1 MRNPSWAAWSACIF
15 LFVFSPSPAQMKF
28 DKAKNARTQLQ
39 PLEDTSA
46 EPRYQIL
53 NINNLWTWVESN
65 GESNHSPQG
74 QSGMYFPRGTSWI
87 IYKDGI
93 KWGGK
98 CYVDAEHTRPAPYGQ
113 VIRVGGNDYGSG
125 TRPGWVEGF
134 DAGASRVSPDHP
146 YARMFRIRRDYA
158 SMTDEAL
165 RRDAAEF
172 FEIPFSDVTEEEI
185 QAIYDQYEKDWQEWP
200 VDRGAP
206 FIDRNGNGVYDPPPA
221 FCGNFTADDL
231 MPGNYDEPGIA
242 GSAGAQPADQVL
254 WNVFNDLDRNITMAM
269 DCSEPMGLELQ
280 RTVWGYN
287 RTDALGDVFFKR
299 LRMINKGGIDVD
311 GAGGLGSFY
320 IDSMYVAQWSDPDIG
335 IFSDDLAGCDTVL
348 NLGFAYNG
356 FAEDQAYERFD
367 LKPPAVGYDIVQG
380 PIVPSFGDQAVF
392 DFKIKKDF
400 KNLSMSAFLGIYSG
414 CIQPI
419 CCNDVL
425 RWYRIIRGYDGGVHD
440 PPRYPPFPPR
450 VTPCPFL
457 FTGDPISGTGFVDGQ
472 GKTYSPLPG
481 DRRLLCSTG
490 PFSMAP
496 GDTQE
501 VIIAVVCGIG
511 ADRLS
516 SVSVMKFNDRYAQC
530 MYDRFFRMPGPPVR
544 PQVKVT
550 ELDGRV
556 ILEWG
561 SDAESVAETESVSD
575 SFIDYT
581 FEGYNVY
588 QFPRVNSA
596 LSEAERIATFDLP
609 TDPTVIVEEYV
620 DEALGWVLKRPVQ
633 FGTNS
638 GIRRYFE
645 FDRDY
650 LLNTDKIYNGQE
662 YYLAVTA
669 YSCCTVYG
677 HLPAAQESESEII
690 TVIPHREIMGER
702 YGSSFSDTLSVIHA
716 SGTGD
721 AVVYPIVVDPEAIVS
736 AEYTIEFDTA
746 QCWSLWR
753 EGVLV
758 SSEKTNYSLDE
769 DYTIVDGILVKVGE
783 VNFKAPEDF
792 NSYDV
797 FPEEHRHNFDLSS
810 YGHEKWANDATAVE
824 TRGVGS
830 TDLLLLQCDIELR
843 FTGEYETE
851 DDHILRIKEGT
862 GSVAT
867 FVGARNYDLCDHPMN
882 PTGGD
887 DYFPIRIPF
896 EVWDVDRDMQIN
908 ILIYDRIQEPDDVP
922 FYAFNPYYRMYA
934 WLNAKPYQ
942 ETAITET
949 DEEYNTWNLVFWR
962 AEWQKGDT
970 VMIRYTNPIIPD
982 VDRFTYST
990 YGFEPTL
997 RAETAKQDIDRI
1009 GVFPNPYYAFNQAE
1023 TSRLDRFVTFNNLP
1037 ERAVV
1042 RIFNL
1047 AGQLVRRLEKADAS
1061 PFLRW
1066 DLRNRRDD
1074 FVASGMYIAHVRVD
1088 LPTGGSADKVL
1099 KLAVI
1104 QEE

>member
-1 MRNPSWAAWSACIF
+1 MWSACII
-15 LFVFSPSPAQMKF
+15 LCALSPSPAQIKF
-28 DKAKNARTQLQ
+28 DKVKNAGMQHR
-39 PLEDTSA
+39 PAEDTSA

-74 QSGMYFPRGTSWI
+74 QSGMYYPRGTSWVV
-87 IYKDGI
+87 YKDGI

-98 CYVDAEHTRPAPYGQ
+98 CYVDAEYTRPAPYGQ
-113 VIRVGGNDYGSG
+113 LIRVGGNDYGSG
-125 TRPGWVEGF
+125 TRQGWIEGF
-134 DAGASRVSPDHP
+134 GAGASRVDPDHP
-146 YARMFRIRRDYA
+146 DARMFRIRRDYA
-158 SMTDEAL
+158 SMTDELL
-165 RRDAAEF
+165 RRDASEF
-172 FEIPFSDVTEEEI
+172 FEIPISDVTEADM
-185 QAIYDQYEKDWQEWP
+185 QAVYDQYEKDWQEWP

-206 FIDRNGNGVYDPPPA
+206 FIDRNGNGLYDPPPT
-221 FCGNFTADDL
+221 FSGSFTADDL

-242 GSAGAQPADQVL
+242 GCAGALPADQVL
-254 WNVFNDLDRNITMAM
+254 WNVFNDLDRNMTTVLYG
-269 DCSEPMGLELQ
+269 SEPMGLELQ
-280 RTVWGYN
+280 RTVWGYE

-299 LRMINKGGIDVD
+299 LRMINKGGVDVD
-311 GAGGLGSFY
+311 GAGGPGSFY
-320 IDSMYVAQWSDPDIG
+320 IDSMYVAQWSDPDVG
-335 IFSDDLAGCDTVL
+335 FNVDDLVGCDTVL
-348 NLGFAYNG
+348 DVGFAYNDNYQDK
-356 FAEDQAYERFD
+356 EYDRFN
-367 LKPPAVGYDIVQG
+367 LAPPALGYDILQG
-380 PIVPSFGDQAVF
+380 AAILSPGSTGVIN
-392 DFKIKKDF
+392 FKEKKDV
-400 KNLSMSAFLGIYSG
+400 KNLGMTAFVYVRPSG
-414 CIQPI
+414 PLVDPSNGYPNTLC
-419 CCNDVL
+419 
-425 RWYRIIRGYDGGVHD
+425 WYRMMQGYYPEFHA
-440 PPRYPPFPPR
+440 PMRYYPFPAGMEPG
-450 VTPCPFL
+450 PFVL
-457 FTGDPISGTGFVDGQ
+457 SGDPVAGSGFLDGL
-472 GKTYSPLPG
+472 GEVYSRVAG
-481 DRRLLCSTG
+481 DRRFLCSSG

-530 MYDRFFRMPGPPVR
+530 MYDRFFRMPGPPMR

-556 ILEWG
+556 VLEWG
-561 SDAESVAETESVSD
+561 SDAESVAETESIPGPS
-575 SFIDYT
+575 SGYA

-588 QFPRVNSA
+588 QFPRANSA

-609 TDPTVIVEEYV
+609 SDPAVIVEEYV
-620 DEALGWVLKRPVQ
+620 DETLGCVLTRAVQ

-638 GIRRYFE
+638 GIHRYFE

-650 LLNTDKIYNGQE
+650 LLNIDKIYNGQE

-677 HLPAAQESESEII
+677 HLPAAQESEPEII
-690 TVIPHREIMGER
+690 TVIPHREKMGER
-702 YGSSFSDTLSVIHA
+702 NGSSFSDTLSVIHA

-721 AVVYPIVVDPEAIVS
+721 AAVYPIVVDPEAIVP

-746 QCWSLWR
+746 QCWSVWR

-758 SSEKTNYSLDE
+758 SSENTNYSLDE
-769 DYTIVDGILVKVGE
+769 DYPIVDGIMVKVGDVDFSE
-783 VNFKAPEDF
+783 LLDFHDYSVCPAPHEA
-792 NSYDV
+792 
-797 FPEEHRHNFDLSS
+797 NFDISS
-810 YGHEKWANDATAVE
+810 YGWEGWGDALALE
-824 TRGVGS
+824 TRGLGT
-830 TDLLLLQCDIELR
+830 TDIELLQCDIELR

-851 DDHILRIKEGT
+851 DDKIIRIKEGT

-867 FVGARNYDLCDHPMN
+867 FVGARYYGLDEHPMN
-882 PTGGD
+882 PVPGSLEP
-887 DYFPIRIPF
+887 FPIRIPF

-908 ILIYDRIQEPDDVP
+908 ILIYDRIQKPDDVP
-922 FYAFNPYYRMYA
+922 FYAFNPYYRIYA

-942 ETAITET
+942 EMVITET
-949 DEEYNTWNLVFWR
+949 DEAYNTWNLVFWR

-970 VMIRYTNPIIPD
+970 VTIRYTNPIFPG

-997 RAETAKQDIDRI
+997 DAETAKQDIDRI

-1037 ERAVV
+1037 DRAVI

-1047 AGQLVRRLEKADAS
+1047 AGQLVQKLEKADAS

-1066 DLRNRRDD
+1066 DLRNRRND